1 MASGFTLGKSGVDKS
16 YRISD
21 SIRRCEPM
29 HFGIACEPRKLFFC
43 IYARVF
49 SYAGYC
55 CVSVHFSTE
64 TGSKLLIAHCI
75 ERVEVALGKGGT
87 GLFLQSGGNHCVD
100 AGVYSCEKLL
110 PRPADSCFKNLEGT
124 AAALA
129 REKRRIG
136 LPRLQTYLQCVHHT
150 TGVGLVDSGV
160 ECGVEYFELSE
171 HRTEAMR
178 GVHVFYVLAHTV
190 AHGRNI
196 IDALCERV
204 DIHH

>member
-1 MASGFTLGKSGVDKS
+1 MLLRRFFCIVRFFRDIVFSVGKCLISNTEYGVRGSHSAKSGVDKS

-75 ERVEVALGKGGT
+75 EA
-87 GLFLQSGGNHCVD
+87 S
-100 AGVYSCEKLL
+100 
-110 PRPADSCFKNLEGT
+110 
-124 AAALA
+124 
-129 REKRRIG
+129 
-136 LPRLQTYLQCVHHT
+136 
-150 TGVGLVDSGV
+150 
-160 ECGVEYFELSE
+160 
-171 HRTEAMR
+171 
-178 GVHVFYVLAHTV
+178 
-190 AHGRNI
+190 
-196 IDALCERV
+196 
-204 DIHH
+204 